1 MIGSPDSVR
10 ETLADVARSFN
21 FGHLLTMLQ
30 FGNMS
35 YELTRYN
42 SELFG
47 DKVAPALRGM
57 YSDFEDRWWPENAG
71 SV

>member
-1 MIGSPDSVR
+1 
-10 ETLADVARSFN
+10 
-21 FGHLLTMLQ
+21 MLQ

-35 YELTRYN
+35 DELTRYN

-57 YSDFEDRWWPENAG
+57 FSESEDHWWPRERWSRLA
-71 SV
+71 

>member
-1 MIGSPDSVR
+1 
-10 ETLADVARSFN
+10 
-21 FGHLLTMLQ
+21 MLQ

-35 YELTRYN
+35 DELTRYN

-57 YSDFEDRWWPENAG
+57 FSDVRGPLVAG
-71 SV
+71 ERGSA

>member
-1 MIGSPDSVR
+1 
-10 ETLADVARSFN
+10 
-21 FGHLLTMLQ
+21 MLQ

-35 YELTRYN
+35 DELTRYN

-57 YSDFEDRWWPENAG
+57 YSDFEDRWWPENSR